1 METVPDDIH
10 GMSVAQ
16 GILTAT
22 GGMTSHAAVVGRQMG
37 KPSVVGCG
45 ALDIDAK
52 AKTLKVGGKTLKE
65 GDAIS
70 IDGSTG
76 EVILKEL
83 PTSPSEV
90 LQVVAGTLKADEVA
104 ALPEVREAAG
114 LGRRDPAARAS
125 APTPTSRATP
135 RWRSRS
141 ARAASACAAPS
152 TCSSP
157 RTGCRTW

>member
-1 METVPDDIH
+1 
-10 GMSVAQ
+10 MSVAQ

-45 ALDIDAK
+45 ALSIDAK
-52 AKTLKVGGKTLKE
+52 AKTMGVGGKVVRE

-70 IDGSTG
+70 IDGATG
-76 EVILKEL
+76 EVILKQL

-90 LQVVAGTLKADEVA
+90 LQVVAGKKKPESSPIYQKFVKLLGWADEV
-104 ALPEVREAAG
+104 RR
-114 LGRRDPAARAS
+114 LGIRAN
-125 APTPTSRATP
+125 ATSRATP
-135 RWRSRS
+135 RSRSRS

-157 RTGCRTW
+157 RTGWRSW